1 MASLPATYPKTIPR
15 LSLSFSE
22 GVPPKTIKAAETL
35 ISTKPRTLLGSE
47 MIYEIATSL
56 QDVLEQYTD
65 SRPTDDVVSEVTRD
79 HIPNLHQERAIQE
92 AAMTQKVRHAE
103 EEKQLAQK
111 EAEEEDQR
119 MISYMIDQE
128 KARMTNRK
136 SKQPATPDPFEVQDT
151 GEDGLQFDQPITI
164 KDVKGAIT
172 TFHTVH
178 QKIPYREGVITKV
191 SIVRPLG
198 YQAGSGIILALKDCR
213 ISDQNDEGGGRK
225 KRIQDLESKLDLLKH
240 LQPHPNI
247 QKLLN
252 FNIER
257 SMEGD
262 DEAASGGWNVSIL
275 TMLAEKGSV
284 KGLCGILNVEIIRSW
299 AMQLLEGLDFL
310 HQNGV
315 VHAKVHVGNI
325 ILDEAETGN
334 TIVRLSDGGYQ
345 HDLHSLKK
353 NRSSVNYLGVES
365 IHWSAPEVISNPH
378 GRPVAATDIWDLGV
392 ALLQMIFGLT
402 IQSRHISPNAL
413 LVSLDM
419 SQPTEDFFE
428 QTFVSDLKKRKSAF
442 DLKLYEFF
450 RTEEPVLREQHSPR
464 LTSENIAAA
473 SLAGSVAVAPRR
485 DSIAKSASYSWYLNN
500 FVEIGRLGRG
510 GYGEV
515 VKAKHKLENQVYA
528 IKKIKQNSAS
538 ALAGVLS
545 EIVMLSKLNHPNVVR
560 YFTAW
565 TETEGQPPE
574 SALSSSSRSS
584 LSLTNGDPNGLFA
597 KSSGGLDFIGASDG
611 GIEFGYSDDE
621 DDESPNPRAIA
632 DEDSIKGNDI
642 DYGEQNSEESEDD
655 SSSEDSDDEEYE
667 EENDSGE
674 DNDVASPRRRH
685 SSSHASEASIILYIQ
700 MQYCEKQVGFFL
712 SFSSYFM
719 SYLWVVTDRKGLVL
733 ISNKRLPA
741 DRSAANRLCV
751 TSFEMVFLRT
761 PRSVGG
767 CFDRFFMALCTFT
780 NHQLFTVT

>member
-1 MASLPATYPKTIPR
+1 MTLMVSLPATYPKTIPR

-35 ISTKPRTLLGSE
+35 ISAKPRTLLGSE

-56 QDVLEQYTD
+56 QDVLDQYTD
-65 SRPTDDVVSEVTRD
+65 SQLTDDVVPEVTRD

-119 MISYMIDQE
+119 VISFMIDQE

-151 GEDGLQFDQPITI
+151 GPGALQFDQPITI
-164 KDVKGAIT
+164 KDPKGAII

-178 QKIPYREGVITKV
+178 QKIPYREGIITKV
-191 SIVRPLG
+191 SIARPLG
-198 YQAGSGIILALKDCR
+198 YQAGSGIILALKECS
-213 ISDQNDEGGGRK
+213 ISDQNDEGGRK

-257 SMEGD
+257 SIEGD

-345 HDLHSLKK
+345 HDLYSLN

-365 IHWSAPEVISNPH
+365 IHWSAPEVNSNPH

-402 IQSRHISPNAL
+402 TQSQHVSPNAL

-428 QTFVSDLKKRKSAF
+428 QTFVSDVKKRKSAF
-442 DLKLYEFF
+442 DLKLFEFF
-450 RTEEPVLREQHSPR
+450 RTEEPVLREAHSSR

-473 SLAGSVAVAPRR
+473 SLSGSVALAPRR

-510 GYGEV
+510 GFGEV

-565 TETEGQPPE
+565 TETEGQRPE

-597 KSSGGLDFIGASDG
+597 RSSGGLDFIGASDG
-611 GIEFGYSDDE
+611 RIEFGYSDDD
-621 DDESPNPRAIA
+621 DDESPNLQAIA
-632 DEDSIKGNDI
+632 DVDGVKGNDK
-642 DYGEQNSEESEDD
+642 DYGEQNSEGSEDD
-655 SSSEDSDDEEYE
+655 SPSEDSDEEEYE
-667 EENDSGE
+667 EEIDSGE
-674 DNDVASPRRRH
+674 DIDVVPPRRRH
-685 SSSHASEASIILYIQ
+685 SSSYASESSIILYIQ
-700 MQYCEKQVGFFL
+700 MQYCEKQVGF
-712 SFSSYFM
+712 
-719 SYLWVVTDRKGLVL
+719 
-733 ISNKRLPA
+733 
-741 DRSAANRLCV
+741 
-751 TSFEMVFLRT
+751 
-761 PRSVGG
+761 
-767 CFDRFFMALCTFT
+767 
-780 NHQLFTVT
+780 

>member
-1 MASLPATYPKTIPR
+1 MTLMVSLPATYPKTIPR

-22 GVPPKTIKAAETL
+22 NVPPKTIKVAEKL

-56 QDVLEQYTD
+56 QDVLEQYAD
-65 SRPTDDVVSEVTRD
+65 SRPTDDVAQEITRD

-128 KARMTNRK
+128 KARMANRK
-136 SKQPATPDPFEVQDT
+136 SKQPAAPDPFEVQHT
-151 GEDGLQFDQPITI
+151 APDGLQFDQPITI
-164 KDVKGAIT
+164 RDVKGAIT
-172 TFHTVH
+172 IFHTVH

-198 YQAGSGIILALKDCR
+198 YQAGSGIILALKECS
-213 ISDQNDEGGGRK
+213 ISDQNDEGGRK

-247 QKLLN
+247 QRLLN

-257 SMEGD
+257 SMEDD
-262 DEAASGGWNVSIL
+262 DEPASGGWNVSVL

-334 TIVRLSDGGYQ
+334 TIVKLSDGGYQ
-345 HDLHSLKK
+345 HDLHSLR
-353 NRSSVNYLGVES
+353 NHSSVNYLGAES
-365 IHWSAPEVISNPH
+365 IHWSAPEVISNSH

-402 IQSRHISPNAL
+402 TQSQHISPNAL

-442 DLKLYEFF
+442 DLKLFEFF
-450 RTEEPVLREQHSPR
+450 RTEEPVLREAHSPR
-464 LTSENIAAA
+464 LSSENIAA
-473 SLAGSVAVAPRR
+473 SLSGSVAVAPRR
-485 DSIAKSASYSWYLNN
+485 DSIAKSAGYSWYLNN

-538 ALAGVLS
+538 GLAGVLS

-565 TETEGQPPE
+565 TETEGQSLE

-611 GIEFGYSDDE
+611 GIEFGYSDD
-621 DDESPNPRAIA
+621 DDNKSPNSRVIA
-632 DEDSIKGNDI
+632 DEDGTKGNDI
-642 DYGEQNSEESEDD
+642 DYDGKNSEESEDD
-655 SSSEDSDDEEYE
+655 STSEDSEDEEYE
-667 EENDSGE
+667 KESDSGE
-674 DNDVASPRRRH
+674 DDAIARPRRRH
-685 SSSHASEASIILYIQ
+685 SSSHAPEASIILYIQ
-700 MQYCEKQVGFFL
+700 MQYCEKQVGL
-712 SFSSYFM
+712 
-719 SYLWVVTDRKGLVL
+719 D
-733 ISNKRLPA
+733 
-741 DRSAANRLCV
+741 
-751 TSFEMVFLRT
+751 FEYKIA
-761 PRSVGG
+761 S
-767 CFDRFFMALCTFT
+767 
-780 NHQLFTVT
+780 

>member
-1 MASLPATYPKTIPR
+1 MVSLPATYPKTIPR

-22 GVPPKTIKAAETL
+22 GVPPRTIKAAETL

-65 SRPTDDVVSEVTRD
+65 SRPTDDVAQEVTRD
-79 HIPNLHQERAIQE
+79 HIPNLHQERAIQA

-119 MISYMIDQE
+119 TISYMIVQE
-128 KARMTNRK
+128 KARMANRK
-136 SKQPATPDPFEVQDT
+136 SKQPATPDPFEVQET
-151 GEDGLQFDQPITI
+151 GPDGLQFDQPITI

-172 TFHTVH
+172 TFHAVH
-178 QKIPYREGVITKV
+178 QKTPYREGLITKV

-198 YQAGSGIILALKDCR
+198 FQSGSGMLLALKECS
-213 ISDQNDEGGGRK
+213 ISDQNDEGGRK
-225 KRIQDLESKLDLLKH
+225 KRIQDLESKLDALKH
-240 LQPHPNI
+240 LQSHPNI
-247 QKLLN
+247 QKLLS
-252 FNIER
+252 FNIDR
-257 SMEGD
+257 SMEVD
-262 DEAASGGWNVSIL
+262 DEPTSGGWNVSIL
-275 TMLAEKGSV
+275 TILAEKGSV

-334 TIVRLSDGGYQ
+334 TIVKLSDGGYQ
-345 HDLHSLKK
+345 YDLHSLK
-353 NRSSVNYLGVES
+353 NRTGVNYLGVES
-365 IHWSAPEVISNPH
+365 IYWSAPEVISNPH

-402 IQSRHISPNAL
+402 IQSQHISPNAL

-419 SQPTEDFFE
+419 SQPTEDFFG

-442 DLKLYEFF
+442 DLKLFEFF
-450 RTEEPVLREQHSPR
+450 RSEEPVFREAHSPR
-464 LTSENIAAA
+464 LTSENIAA
-473 SLAGSVAVAPRR
+473 SLSGSVAVAARR

-565 TETEGQPPE
+565 TETEGQRPE
-574 SALSSSSRSS
+574 SEHSSSSRSS

-621 DDESPNPRAIA
+621 DDDVPNSQVIA
-632 DEDSIKGNDI
+632 DEDGNKDNEL
-642 DYGEQNSEESEDD
+642 DHDGQNSDESDDD
-655 SSSEDSDDEEYE
+655 STSEDSEDEEYE
-667 EENDSGE
+667 DESDGDEN
-674 DNDVASPRRRH
+674 NPVVPPRRRH
-685 SSSHASEASIILYIQ
+685 SSSHAPEASIVLYIQ
-700 MQYCEKQVGFFL
+700 MQYCEKQVGF
-712 SFSSYFM
+712 
-719 SYLWVVTDRKGLVL
+719 
-733 ISNKRLPA
+733 
-741 DRSAANRLCV
+741 
-751 TSFEMVFLRT
+751 VFKYVIV
-761 PRSVGG
+761 S
-767 CFDRFFMALCTFT
+767 
-780 NHQLFTVT
+780 

>member
-1 MASLPATYPKTIPR
+1 MTLMVSLPATYPKTIPR

-22 GVPPKTIKAAETL
+22 GVPPKAIKAAETL

-47 MIYEIATSL
+47 MIYEIAISL
-56 QDVLEQYTD
+56 QDILEQYTD
-65 SRPTDDVVSEVTRD
+65 PRPTDDVVQEVTRD

-151 GEDGLQFDQPITI
+151 GPDGLQFDQPITI

-198 YQAGSGIILALKDCR
+198 YQAGSGIILALKECR
-213 ISDQNDEGGGRK
+213 ISDQDDEGGRK

-262 DEAASGGWNVSIL
+262 DEPASGGWNVSIL

-345 HDLHSLKK
+345 HDLHSLK
-353 NRSSVNYLGVES
+353 NRSSVNYLGAES

-402 IQSRHISPNAL
+402 TQSQHISPNAL

-428 QTFVSDLKKRKSAF
+428 QTFVPDLKKRKSAF
-442 DLKLYEFF
+442 DLKLFEFF
-450 RTEEPVLREQHSPR
+450 RTEEPVLREAHSPR

-473 SLAGSVAVAPRR
+473 SLSGSVAVAPRR

-565 TETEGQPPE
+565 TETEGQRPE

-597 KSSGGLDFIGASDG
+597 KSSGGLDFIGASGG
-611 GIEFGYSDDE
+611 GIEFGYSDDD
-621 DDESPNPRAIA
+621 DDETPNSRAIA

-642 DYGEQNSEESEDD
+642 DNGEQNSEESEDD

-667 EENDSGE
+667 KESDSGE
-674 DNDVASPRRRH
+674 DNDVVQPRRRH

-712 SFSSYFM
+712 FFLMFYV
-719 SYLWVVTDRKGLVL
+719 YPLGYDRPNRLVL
-733 ISNKRLPA
+733 ISGIRLAA
-741 DRSAANRLCV
+741 DKSAANRLCV
-751 TSFEMVFLRT
+751 TSFEMVSLRT

-767 CFDRFFMALCTFT
+767 CFDRFCMA
-780 NHQLFTVT
+780 

>member
-1 MASLPATYPKTIPR
+1 MVSLPATYPKTIPR

-22 GVPPKTIKAAETL
+22 GVPPRTIKAAETL

-65 SRPTDDVVSEVTRD
+65 SRPTDDVAQEVTRD
-79 HIPNLHQERAIQE
+79 HIPNLHQERAIQA

-119 MISYMIDQE
+119 TISYMIVQE
-128 KARMTNRK
+128 KARMANRK
-136 SKQPATPDPFEVQDT
+136 SKQPATPDPFEVQET
-151 GEDGLQFDQPITI
+151 GPDGLQFDQPITI

-172 TFHTVH
+172 TFHAVH
-178 QKIPYREGVITKV
+178 QKTPYREGLISKV

-198 YQAGSGIILALKDCR
+198 FQSGSGMLLALKECS
-213 ISDQNDEGGGRK
+213 ISDQNDEGGRK
-225 KRIQDLESKLDLLKH
+225 KRIQDLESKLDALKH
-240 LQPHPNI
+240 LQSHPNI

-252 FNIER
+252 FNIDR
-257 SMEGD
+257 FMEVD
-262 DEAASGGWNVSIL
+262 DEPTSGGWNVSIL
-275 TMLAEKGSV
+275 TILAEKGSV

-334 TIVRLSDGGYQ
+334 TIVKLSDGGYQ
-345 HDLHSLKK
+345 YDLHSLK
-353 NRSSVNYLGVES
+353 NRTGVNYLGVES
-365 IHWSAPEVISNPH
+365 IYWSAPEVISNPH

-402 IQSRHISPNAL
+402 IQSQNISPNAL

-419 SQPTEDFFE
+419 SQPTEDFFG

-442 DLKLYEFF
+442 DLKLFEFF
-450 RTEEPVLREQHSPR
+450 RSEEPVFREAHSPR
-464 LTSENIAAA
+464 LTSENTAA
-473 SLAGSVAVAPRR
+473 SLSGSVAVAARR

-565 TETEGQPPE
+565 TETEGQRPE
-574 SALSSSSRSS
+574 SEHSSSSRSS

-611 GIEFGYSDDE
+611 GIEFGYSNDKDD
-621 DDESPNPRAIA
+621 DVPNSQVIA
-632 DEDSIKGNDI
+632 DEDGNKDNEL
-642 DYGEQNSEESEDD
+642 DHDGQNSDESDD
-655 SSSEDSDDEEYE
+655 NSTSEDSEDEEYE
-667 EENDSGE
+667 DESDGDEN
-674 DNDVASPRRRH
+674 NPVVLPRRRH
-685 SSSHASEASIILYIQ
+685 SSSHAPEASIVLYIQ
-700 MQYCEKQVGFFL
+700 MQYCEKQVGF
-712 SFSSYFM
+712 
-719 SYLWVVTDRKGLVL
+719 
-733 ISNKRLPA
+733 
-741 DRSAANRLCV
+741 
-751 TSFEMVFLRT
+751 VFKYVIV
-761 PRSVGG
+761 S
-767 CFDRFFMALCTFT
+767 
-780 NHQLFTVT
+780 

>member
-1 MASLPATYPKTIPR
+1 MTLMVSLPATYPKTIPR

-22 GVPPKTIKAAETL
+22 GVPPKTIKAAKTL
-35 ISTKPRTLLGSE
+35 ISTKPRTLLGLE

-79 HIPNLHQERAIQE
+79 DIPNLHQERAIQE

-164 KDVKGAIT
+164 KDLKGAIT

-198 YQAGSGIILALKDCR
+198 YQAGSGIILALKECC

-257 SMEGD
+257 SLEGD

-275 TMLAEKGSV
+275 TLLAEKGSV

-378 GRPVAATDIWDLGV
+378 GRPVATTDIWDLGV

-402 IQSRHISPNAL
+402 IQSQHISPNAL

-464 LTSENIAAA
+464 LTSENITAA
-473 SLAGSVAVAPRR
+473 SLAGSVGVAPRR

-528 IKKIKQNSAS
+528 VKKIKQNSAS

-642 DYGEQNSEESEDD
+642 DYGEQNSEDSEDD

-674 DNDVASPRRRH
+674 DNDVVPPRRRH

-719 SYLWVVTDRKGLVL
+719 SFLPLGCDRP
-733 ISNKRLPA
+733 KR
-741 DRSAANRLCV
+741 
-751 TSFEMVFLRT
+751 
-761 PRSVGG
+761 VG
-767 CFDRFFMALCTFT
+767 FDFG
-780 NHQLFTVT
+780 